1 MFGQKTMLSDDYVED
16 AEFVGS
22 PVGIRGNRIMQKKTI
37 FLASDHA
44 GCEMKAAVC
53 SHLDAA
59 GYKIVDL
66 GPDQGESVDYPDY
79 GVKLAMA
86 LKGDTAAR
94 GIAICGSGIGISIA
108 VNRFSWVRAAL
119 VSTAEAASL
128 SRQHNDANVLALGER
143 LIDRA
148 LALTCIEAFLGTAF
162 EGGRHQRRVDKL
174 TAIANDRQELE

>member
-1 MFGQKTMLSDDYVED
+1 MLSDNY
-16 AEFVGS
+16 GS
-22 PVGIRGNRIMQKKTI
+22 VAGFAGSLDGIRDNRIMQKETI
-37 FLASDHA
+37 YLVSDHA
-44 GCEMKAAVC
+44 GCVLKAAVYA
-53 SHLDAA
+53 HLAAA
-59 GYKIVDL
+59 GYQIVDL
-66 GPDQGESVDYPDY
+66 GPDQGEPVDYPDY

-86 LKGDTAAR
+86 LKDDTAAR